1 MAICVL
7 SQEYQDELRELRAA
21 LLVVD
26 LQNDFL
32 AEGGLYCNENERPS
46 RVRSSLAFDP
56 RDGGG
61 KRKAE
66 GPYDPSRIHFVVEN
80 IKLLIK
86 AARSAAVPIAYI
98 TAEYGPAYGIMNRRL
113 LKNTRVS
120 APCRRPLGARVSL
133 TLFATSSIPSP
144 RNTTQL
150 TRSSSANTRMT
161 GF

>member
-120 APCRRPLGARVSL
+120 APCRPSTWGACLIDPICDVV
-133 TLFATSSIPSP
+133 
-144 RNTTQL
+144 
-150 TRSSSANTRMT
+150 
-161 GF
+161 